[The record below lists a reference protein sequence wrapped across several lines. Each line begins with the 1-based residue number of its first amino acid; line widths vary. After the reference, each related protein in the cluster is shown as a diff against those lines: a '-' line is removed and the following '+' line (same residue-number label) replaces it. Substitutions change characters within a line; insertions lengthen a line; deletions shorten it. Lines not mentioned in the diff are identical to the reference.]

1 MASRL
6 AEIYRSE
13 KKTGGGLGSSI
24 GKSLKEKIDPRQM
37 LDQSGLLVSM
47 FPSLK
52 SFNATKG
59 KGAAEK
65 VSSNVGGGI
74 DNSVLNTLAATS
86 SLTAKNTMS
95 LPMMARDMNLMKLNI
110 FKLVKL
116 QGGSA
121 NTGKTDIFFKNA
133 KDRET
138 AYENTIGKIAGKGM
152 IGKMAKS
159 ALGGKQ
165 NRDGQS
171 PGSALFVTESKSL
184 IPDIGDMLPSLF
196 KGAALP
202 AMLTPILAALG
213 PLLLAGTGLAILG
226 GLVFAV
232 MKIAKN
238 KDSFEDPEGE
248 TARGIKQAETVGGL
262 AGAKDEADRRKKLPE
277 YERTK
282 LEISDYEK
290 NINQGEKLNEKQ
302 LESFARRGE
311 ESAKAVDEYKK
322 ANKIGQTVPAPTS
335 LPISPAGG
343 GRGSVNPTLV
353 TPEAETV
360 PSNVVRSGSGAPIMT
375 GSGGYVTSGESPSPV
390 SSTATSGGKSTSPG
404 LAMPDKTIGDYI
416 KDASKRVGV
425 DEGIML
431 AMAKQESSFNP
442 SAKPIDKNGKLLSS
456 AKGLYQFID
465 STWSSM
471 VSKYSKN
478 FPELLKGPMDP
489 LASAI
494 AGALYIKENGRYLTS
509 KGIPITGTSIYAS
522 HFLGP
527 GGAQALFTA
536 DPSADASK
544 ILPAAASSNKHIFY
558 NKDGTPKSVDGVI
571 QTLYSKVGKS
581 AEQYTAALSGT
592 AGSLMASSD
601 SSTSS
606 TQSSSIKP
614 STPSAAPPSPSSGS
628 AVASTSTSVA
638 DGKMAAMT
646 PTGGNTNVTNKP
658 TNVASN
664 APSSGGKASTAYDNE
679 LFQTLVGNQSA

>member
-1 MASRL
+1 MATRL

-13 KKTGGGLGSSI
+13 KKTGGGLASSI

-52 SFNATKG
+52 SFNATRG
-59 KGAAEK
+59 KGVAEK

-86 SLTAKNTMS
+86 SLTAKNTMT

-302 LESFARRGE
+302 LESFAGRGE

-664 APSSGGKASTAYDNE
+664 ASSSSGKASTAYDNE

>member
-1 MASRL
+1 MATRL

-13 KKTGGGLGSSI
+13 KKTGGGLASSI

-52 SFNATKG
+52 SFNATRG

-302 LESFARRGE
+302 LESFAGRGE

-390 SSTATSGGKSTSPG
+390 SSSTSTGPKPPSPTPMGSELGKLSAKFESAKDGPG
-404 LAMPDKTIGDYI
+404 AIGYDSTGGTSYGTYQI
-416 KDASKRVGV
+416 ASKTGT
-425 DEGIML
+425 MSQFL
-431 AMAKQESSFNP
+431 AFL
-442 SAKPIDKNGKLLSS
+442 DKNNPDLANQLRNAGDPNTGSR
-456 AKGLYQFID
+456 
-465 STWSSM
+465 
-471 VSKYSKN
+471 
-478 FPELLKGPMDP
+478 KGPFPDVWKKIASEDP
-489 LASAI
+489 KGFDKLQHDFIQKTHYDPAAKALMKLGFNINEQSDAMKDVLWSTSVQHGSS
-494 AGALYIKENGRYLTS
+494 GAVGIFSKAIKELGVSASPEKLINRIYQER
-509 KGIPITGTSIYAS
+509 GTK
-522 HFLGP
+522 FG
-527 GGAQALFTA
+527 
-536 DPSADASK
+536 
-544 ILPAAASSNKHIFY
+544 SSTE
-558 NKDGTPKSVDGVI
+558 GVQKSV
-571 QTLYSKVGKS
+571 LNRFSEESKMAV
-581 AEQYTAALSGT
+581 A
-592 AGSLMASSD
+592 SLN
-601 SSTSS
+601 SS
-606 TQSSSIKP
+606 TQ
-614 STPSAAPPSPSSGS
+614 STPSAATPSPSSGT

-664 APSSGGKASTAYDNE
+664 ASSSSGKASTAYDNE

>member
-13 KKTGGGLGSSI
+13 KKTGGGLASSI

-52 SFNATKG
+52 SFKATRG

-302 LESFARRGE
+302 LESFAKRGE

-360 PSNVVRSGSGAPIMT
+360 PSNVIRSGSGAPIMT

-390 SSTATSGGKSTSPG
+390 SSSTSTGPKPPSPTPMGSELGKLSAKFESAKDGPG
-404 LAMPDKTIGDYI
+404 AIGYDSTGGTSYGTYQI
-416 KDASKRVGV
+416 ASKTGT
-425 DEGIML
+425 MSQFL
-431 AMAKQESSFNP
+431 AFL
-442 SAKPIDKNGKLLSS
+442 DKNNPDLANQLRNAGDPNTGSR
-456 AKGLYQFID
+456 
-465 STWSSM
+465 
-471 VSKYSKN
+471 
-478 FPELLKGPMDP
+478 KGPFPDVWKKIASEDP
-489 LASAI
+489 KGFDKLQHDFIQKTHYDPAAKALMKLGFNINEQSDAMKDVLWSTSVQHGSS
-494 AGALYIKENGRYLTS
+494 GAVGIFSKAIKELGVSASPEKLINRIYQER
-509 KGIPITGTSIYAS
+509 GTK
-522 HFLGP
+522 FG
-527 GGAQALFTA
+527 
-536 DPSADASK
+536 
-544 ILPAAASSNKHIFY
+544 SSTE
-558 NKDGTPKSVDGVI
+558 GVQKSV
-571 QTLYSKVGKS
+571 LNRFSEESKMAV
-581 AEQYTAALSGT
+581 A
-592 AGSLMASSD
+592 SLN
-601 SSTSS
+601 SS
-606 TQSSSIKP
+606 TQ

-664 APSSGGKASTAYDNE
+664 ASSSSGKASTAYDNE